1 MRIIVTAGPT
11 RESIDAVRFLSN
23 RSTGS
28 MGYAIARA
36 LAVRHEV
43 VLVSG
48 PVQLSPPRNVEFVS
62 VETAREM
69 RTEVVRRFAESD
81 AVVMCAAVADYRPAR
96 RIRGKIRKDGQ
107 PRRLDLVPN
116 PDILAELGRRKRP
129 GQVLVG
135 FALEAGRGLTAARR
149 KLRAKHLDAIFR
161 NEIGTMGAPSVRGE
175 LIEADGNVTPIR
187 NLSKERVAKL
197 IEKLIGKL
205 GNVGRKNV

>member
-11 RESIDAVRFLSN
+11 REPIDSVRYLSN

-48 PVQLSPPRNVEFVS
+48 PVQLSAPRGVEFVS

-69 RTEVVRRFAESD
+69 RAEVVRRFARSD

-96 RIRGKIRKDGQ
+96 RIRGKIRKDDR
-107 PRRLDLVPN
+107 PRSLELVPN

-129 GQVLVG
+129 GQVLIG
-135 FALEAGRGLTAARR
+135 FALEAGRGLAGARR
-149 KLRAKHLDAIFR
+149 KLRSKNLDAIVR
-161 NEIGTMGAPSVRGE
+161 NEIETMGAASVRGE
-175 LIEADGNVTPIR
+175 VIEASGDVTPIPG
-187 NLSKERVAKL
+187 LSKERVAKL
-197 IEKLIGKL
+197 IEELIGKL
-205 GNVGRKNV
+205 GDVRNE

>member
-11 RESIDAVRFLSN
+11 REPIDSVRYLSN

-48 PVQLSPPRNVEFVS
+48 PVQLSAPRGVEFVS

-69 RTEVVRRFAESD
+69 RAEVVRRFARSD

-96 RIRGKIRKDGQ
+96 RIRGKIRKDGR
-107 PRRLDLVPN
+107 PRSLELVPN

-129 GQVLVG
+129 GQVLIG
-135 FALEAGRGLTAARR
+135 FALEAGRGLEGARR
-149 KLRAKHLDAIFR
+149 KLRSKNLDAIVR
-161 NEIGTMGAPSVRGE
+161 NEIETMGAASVRGE
-175 LIEADGNVTPIR
+175 VIEASGDVTPIPG
-187 NLSKERVAKL
+187 LSKERVAKL
-197 IEKLIGKL
+197 IEELIGKL
-205 GNVGRKNV
+205 GDVRNE

>member
-11 RESIDAVRFLSN
+11 REPIDSVRYLSN

-48 PVQLSPPRNVEFVS
+48 PVQLSAPRGVEFVS

-69 RTEVVRRFAESD
+69 RAEVVRRFAKSN

-96 RIRGKIRKDGQ
+96 RIRGKIRKDDR
-107 PRRLDLVPN
+107 PRSLELVPN

-129 GQVLVG
+129 GQVLIG
-135 FALEAGRGLTAARR
+135 FALEAGRGLAGARR
-149 KLRAKHLDAIFR
+149 KLRSKNLDAIVR
-161 NEIGTMGAPSVRGE
+161 NEIETMGAASVRGE
-175 LIEADGNVTPIR
+175 VIEASGDVTPIR
-187 NLSKERVAKL
+187 GLSKERVAEL
-197 IEKLIGKL
+197 IEELIGKL
-205 GNVGRKNV
+205 GDVRNE